1 MRSLLV
7 NFGRPS
13 SFSMALEGHCSLL
26 LHYTDSIILLLQS
39 LE

>member
-1 MRSLLV
+1 MRNLLV

-13 SFSMALEGHCSLL
+13 SFSLALEGCSLL